1 MFETEAALL
10 DAKDQLASKR
20 ALFAIPEGITY
31 LDGNSLGALP
41 HAAVSAI
48 SDAVRKEWGDGLIR
62 SWNTAGW
69 VDIAQTVGNK
79 IASLIGAPAGA
90 VVACDSTSVNLYK
103 ALHAACALRPDRNVI
118 LTDLNN
124 FPTDLY
130 LIDSVAKERGMTV
143 KVLPR
148 DEIVA
153 SINNEVAVLELT
165 HVDYRSSEV
174 YDMAEITAIAHASGV
189 LVIWDLAHSAGAVP
203 VNVTQADADFA
214 VGCGYK
220 YLNGGPGA
228 PAFIYIA
235 PRLADSTSQPIQGW
249 HGHAHPFEFARS
261 YEPAAGVDRMLVG
274 TPPVLSMTALSAAL
288 DVFAEVTMSQ
298 LRAKSLALSTFF
310 YELAEAHLTSRGFV
324 IVSERDPAKRGSHV
338 ALSHANGYSIVRALV
353 DRGVIGDFRRPNVLR
368 FGFAPL
374 YNTFA
379 DVARLVSECIDV
391 VDTEFYLAARFA
403 TESAVV

>member
-1 MFETEAALL
+1 MFETEAAKL
-10 DAKDQLASKR
+10 DALDPLASKR
-20 ALFAIPEGITY
+20 AVFAFPEGVTY

-41 HAAVSAI
+41 KAAIAAI
-48 SDAVRKEWGDGLIR
+48 DVAVRKEWGEGLIR

-69 VDIAQTVGNK
+69 VDIAQRVGDK
-79 IASLIGAPAGA
+79 IATLIGAPVDS

-103 ALHAACALRPDRNVI
+103 ALHAACALRPDRQVI

-130 LIDSVAKERGMTV
+130 LIDSVAKERGLTV
-143 KVLPR
+143 LTLPR
-148 DEIVA
+148 EEIVEA
-153 SINNEVAVLELT
+153 INSDVAVLELT
-165 HVDYRSSEV
+165 HVDYRSSEM
-174 YDMAEITAIAHASGV
+174 YDMAEITAIAHAAGA
-189 LVIWDLAHSAGAVP
+189 LTIWDLAHSAGAVP
-203 VNVTQADADFA
+203 VDLTHADADFA

-228 PAFIYIA
+228 PAFIYVATRIA
-235 PRLADSTSQPIQGW
+235 NSTSQPIQGW
-249 HGHAHPFEFARS
+249 HGHAHPFEFSRS

-288 DVFAEVTMSQ
+288 DVFNDVTMSQ
-298 LRAKSLALSTFF
+298 LRTKSLALSTFF
-310 YELAEAHLTSRGFV
+310 YELADKHLTSRGFM
-324 IVSERDPAKRGSHV
+324 IVSERDSTKRGSHV
-338 ALSHANGYSIVRALV
+338 ALSHTNGYSIVRALIE
-353 DRGVIGDFRRPNVLR
+353 RGVIGDFRRPNILR

-379 DVARLVSECIDV
+379 DVARLVSECIAV
-391 VDTEFYLAARFA
+391 VDTGLYLEARFA